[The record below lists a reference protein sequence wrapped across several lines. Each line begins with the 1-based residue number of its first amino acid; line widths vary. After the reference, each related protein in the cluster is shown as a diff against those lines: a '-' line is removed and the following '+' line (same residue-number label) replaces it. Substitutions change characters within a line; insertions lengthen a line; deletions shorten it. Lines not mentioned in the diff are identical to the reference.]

1 MEPIGSM
8 SHHAAHYSLL
18 LALTEADSPML
29 LWLIVGGIFALG
41 PVLHSYIKVYEW
53 FKGKSVDM
61 TAFVTREEF
70 QAMRASR
77 DKQIADSIGQFNV
90 TTKEMSRRLEAV
102 FALVGDLQKDMP
114 AIHRALGRLEGH
126 DEVTPARRTR

>member
-1 MEPIGSM
+1 MEPSRSM
-8 SHHAAHYSLL
+8 RHHAAHTFYL

-41 PVLHSYIKVYEW
+41 PVLHSYIKCYEW
-53 FKGKSVDM
+53 FRGKSVD
-61 TAFVTREEF
+61 TSQFVTREEF

-77 DKQIADSIGQFNV
+77 DKQIADSIGQFNA
-90 TTKEMSRRLEAV
+90 TTEAMSRRLEAV

-126 DEVTPARRTR
+126 DEVTPPRRAR